1 MNTSARILAAFV
13 SYVHLHRQKETEKF
27 DKSTNDLANNYLR
40 VSNISA
46 LLSPATTLI
55 MNVGIICLLTVGGIK
70 VNIGSLQQGQVLALI
85 NYMNQMLLALIVVSN
100 LVVIFTRAEASGNR
114 VKEVLDTENSILEA
128 EISTTPDFS
137 SESIL
142 AFDHVDF
149 RYTPDSGL
157 SSRDYISAEAKYGP
171 WNHWSNGK
179 RENDFD
185 SIDSALL

>member
-1 MNTSARILAAFV
+1 MNTLVRILAVFV
-13 SYVHLHRQKETEKF
+13 SSAHLRRQKETEKF

-114 VKEVLDTENSILEA
+114 VKEVLTQKIRFLKLRSVLLPIFLLKQLSLLTMLTSVILL
-128 EISTTPDFS
+128 ILVFLSKILHFS
-137 SESIL
+137 
-142 AFDHVDF
+142 
-149 RYTPDSGL
+149 
-157 SSRDYISAEAKYGP
+157 
-171 WNHWSNGK
+171 
-179 RENDFD
+179 
-185 SIDSALL
+185 